1 MSATTTTTKKV
12 KVSKVSKDTKEQ
24 DTLSKQYQ
32 KKSDKEH
39 VLDNPDTYIGSR
51 EKVDETLWIFS
62 EGKSEGKLEEG
73 GNVEVSSE
81 TSSEV
86 GSVAEA
92 NKTPKTIER
101 NFFKNILILFKCY
114 HPLFLIFPINLLSFF
129 KYIII
134 ND

>member
-1 MSATTTTTKKV
+1 MSATTTTKKV
-12 KVSKVSKDTKEQ
+12 KVPKVSKDTKEQ
-24 DTLSKQYQ
+24 DALSKQYQ

-62 EGKSEGKLEEG
+62 SEEG
-73 GNVEVSSE
+73 GNVEVIKETISE

-92 NKTPKTIER
+92 NKTQRFVNNPDDSKVQDKPR
-101 NFFKNILILFKCY
+101 R
-114 HPLFLIFPINLLSFF
+114 
-129 KYIII
+129 
-134 ND
+134 